1 LVQSASLL
9 QLLYF
14 AAMKSKIALA
24 FLAILSFIACNND
37 EKAIMTSESEVDAA
51 RNFIRASLDNNFDE
65 AKNYIL
71 IDSTNTEYLEAAQRN
86 RAHLS
91 KEDNLK
97 YREASIQ
104 IYDTKKVAD
113 SASIVIYSN
122 SYKNQKDSLKVV
134 QRNGQWLVDFKYSFP
149 GGIR

>member
-1 LVQSASLL
+1 
-9 QLLYF
+9 
-14 AAMKSKIALA
+14 MKSKIVLFFFAVLA
-24 FLAILSFIACNND
+24 FTACTND
-37 EKAIMTSESEVDAA
+37 EKVMATSESEVDAA
-51 RNFIRASLDNNFDE
+51 RNFIRASLDNNFEE

-71 IDSTNTEYLEAAQRN
+71 TDSTNTEYLEAARRN

-91 KEDNLK
+91 KEDNQK

-134 QRNGQWLVDFKYSFP
+134 QQNGQWLVDFKYSFP

>member
-1 LVQSASLL
+1 MLR

-14 AAMKSKIALA
+14 AAMKSKLALIVLA
-24 FLAILSFIACNND
+24 VLFLGACTND
-37 EKAIMTSESEVDAA
+37 EKVVTTSESEVDAA

-134 QRNGQWLVDFKYSFP
+134 RSNGQWLIDFKYSFP